1 MSYLKITW
9 KKSAIG
15 YNERQRRVV
24 KALGLQRL
32 NHSVFHHDSPTI
44 KGMIKKISHLLEIEE
59 IAEPTSTTKKEHSK
73 NKS

>member
-1 MSYLKITW
+1 MAYLKITL
-9 KKSAIG
+9 KKSPIG
-15 YNERQRRVV
+15 YNERQRKVV

-44 KGMIKKISHLLEIEE
+44 MGMIKKISHLLEIEE
-59 IAEPTSTTKKEHSK
+59 IAESTVTTKKEQSK